1 MGHDTKIEELVHAIG
16 SQGTFNLVATC
27 KPEFIKGNS
36 FLRLP
41 QNVFCIGKQDWG
53 KWLYLVKNCS
63 AIWIYYS
70 KANNHFA
77 SHISPNKY
85 WEAVLFNKTM
95 LVNEISQFCD
105 RVDFEGHFI
114 EIGDDLESGLK
125 VKIKDLS
132 EVELQPTD
140 LSSRSKRLEE
150 IGFERTKTVKQI
162 LDWVL
167 D

>member
-1 MGHDTKIEELVHAIG
+1 
-16 SQGTFNLVATC
+16 
-27 KPEFIKGNS
+27 
-36 FLRLP
+36 
-41 QNVFCIGKQDWG
+41 
-53 KWLYLVKNCS
+53 
-63 AIWIYYS
+63 
-70 KANNHFA
+70 
-77 SHISPNKY
+77 
-85 WEAVLFNKTM
+85 M